1 METINSEEMKRLRI
15 KHGLTQADV
24 AARLKIAEA
33 TVSRYEAGVIKK
45 ASPAVLIG
53 YSQLFDVPISS
64 LYENARTEWVTALE
78 EAGLQD
84 PRVAGFIEYLEEQAQ
99 KESRDAI
106 NLTDTEIELA
116 NAYRKADAKTKHLVA
131 YMLGVQDEIEEINNP
146 NDKEGDS
153 L

>member
-1 METINSEEMKRLRI
+1 MEIINSEEMKRLRI

-99 KESRDAI
+99 KETKDSMK
-106 NLTDTEIELA
+106 LTSIEIELT
-116 NAYRKADAKTKHLVA
+116 NAYRKADERTKRMVA
-131 YMLGVQDEIEEINNP
+131 YALGVEKIF
-146 NDKEGDS
+146 DKEEDKEDG